1 MCEPFLVLL
10 GRRRIPALPRPT
22 LATRSEKPL
31 AALGGGAGTARVIV
45 DHDDLVLRPAQF
57 PGTPGQVVL
66 PEQALGGA
74 DRLDQR

>member
-45 DHDDLVLRPAQF
+45 DHDDLVLRPTPLA
-57 PGTPGQVVL
+57 GTSGRVVL
-66 PEQALGGA
+66 PEQALGVA